1 MWCQLPRQMS
11 LRCLVALWHGLDHI
25 VMRTLRRRHEG
36 LLRARCF
43 FSSNFLRVV
52 IRADWVLGRSGLRS
66 RLDWAQIWI
75 PRDLDYLCLARVDV
89 LSVAFESHEHN
100 GEIVQ
105 RSIPSSSVE
114 DLVSNESTDCVHGRS
129 WCYLF
134 CADIKERF
142 RIKLLKLQNI
152 KYFGLLH
159 LMEHINY
166 FHFG

>member
-1 MWCQLPRQMS
+1 M
-11 LRCLVALWHGLDHI
+11 LRAL
-25 VMRTLRRRHEG
+25 RRHEG
-36 LLRARCF
+36 LLRARLL
-43 FSSNFLRVV
+43 FSGNFLRVV

-114 DLVSNESTDCVHGRS
+114 DLISNESTDCVHGRS
-129 WCYLF
+129 
-134 CADIKERF
+134 
-142 RIKLLKLQNI
+142 
-152 KYFGLLH
+152 
-159 LMEHINY
+159 
-166 FHFG
+166 

>member
-1 MWCQLPRQMS
+1 M
-11 LRCLVALWHGLDHI
+11 
-25 VMRTLRRRHEG
+25 
-36 LLRARCF
+36 
-43 FSSNFLRVV
+43 
-52 IRADWVLGRSGLRS
+52 LGRSGLRS

-129 WCYLF
+129 
-134 CADIKERF
+134 
-142 RIKLLKLQNI
+142 
-152 KYFGLLH
+152 
-159 LMEHINY
+159 
-166 FHFG
+166 